1 MRTTDFIRSTPA
13 LGWVILY
20 ASLAIGIFGNLLG
33 ILTPRVQAHFAL
45 DYPQMSFLMSLITVG
60 SLFGAILGGDIAKRF
75 DQRILLLIYTSI
87 MLILVLTLVN
97 TQSYW
102 LFVLAYTGM
111 GVLDAALFTIAH
123 SLLARMSQNE
133 EHRTRMLSLADVGF
147 SFGALFAPVWVS
159 LILNWKSE
167 WQQPYL
173 LFTGFMV
180 ILLVAFSPKR
190 FYPATSESHAVDS
203 TANTQHSNQLGVYL
217 KILRQPI
224 ILLVL
229 AAYIFLGFVEWGQSF
244 WLTSYVTKG
253 LNLSETSANTS
264 IFFLMLGMLIGRVW
278 HAFLASRW
286 SAQQK
291 LQGLAILCLFGV
303 ITQNSL
309 GLNGW
314 VNTAIY
320 LFWGC
325 SFLVG
330 LGMSVAFPILLGQM
344 IELFPEQASRLS
356 ALSVICISIGSSIA
370 ALLVGYLAE
379 WMGMRLAFTVFI
391 LAALAYVIFV
401 TALLK
406 QRKREAVIAVLS

>member
-1 MRTTDFIRSTPA
+1 
-13 LGWVILY
+13 
-20 ASLAIGIFGNLLG
+20 
-33 ILTPRVQAHFAL
+33 
-45 DYPQMSFLMSLITVG
+45 
-60 SLFGAILGGDIAKRF
+60 
-75 DQRILLLIYTSI
+75 
-87 MLILVLTLVN
+87 
-97 TQSYW
+97 
-102 LFVLAYTGM
+102 
-111 GVLDAALFTIAH
+111 
-123 SLLARMSQNE
+123 MSQNE

-159 LILNWKSE
+159 LILSWKSE

-173 LFTGFMV
+173 LFTSFIV
-180 ILLVAFSPKR
+180 ILLLAFSPKR
-190 FYPATSESHAVDS
+190 FYPSTPDS
-203 TANTQHSNQLGVYL
+203 QAASSNTDPQSNNQLGIYL

-229 AAYIFLGFVEWGQSF
+229 GAYIFLGFVEWGQSF

-253 LNLSETSANTS
+253 LNLSETSANSS
-264 IFFLMLGMLIGRVW
+264 IFFLMLGMLMGRVW

-303 ITQNSL
+303 VTQNIL
-309 GLNGW
+309 GLSNW
-314 VNTAIY
+314 VSAAIY
-320 LFWGC
+320 LFWMC

-356 ALSVICISIGSSIA
+356 ALSVICISLGSSMA

-379 WMGMRLAFTVFI
+379 WVGMRLAFIAFI
-391 LAALAYVIFV
+391 AAALVYVIFV

-406 QRKREAVIAVLS
+406 QRKREALIAVMS